1 MAKLLCARHCAG
13 SRGEACGA
21 QGVPAL
27 KDWGCGQGD
36 EQTSNHQAKQLHGDQ
51 CREGDRGGTVTET
64 HGEGWKELPGQVPAA
79 RAWPEGET

>member
-36 EQTSNHQAKQLHGDQ
+36 EQTSNHQAEQLHGDQ
-51 CREGDRGGTVTET
+51 CREGDRGG
-64 HGEGWKELPGQVPAA
+64 WKEQPGQVPAA
-79 RAWPEGET
+79 GAWPEGET